1 MKLNAEGI
9 KELREYILE
18 LLETVP
24 EGERIKLDTKLL
36 DDLIF
41 FKGKN
46 QQGEVIKVPVW
57 TGPFLRKLDLSKLS
71 FKNVFFGIGDEI
83 FNFTGKNMKV
93 MMDAETDK
101 RFKKI
106 KYFNVV
112 DYVPPMPG
120 NSVVE
125 HMENMIDFS
134 YTNIKINFNEIYGN
148 AIEHTN
154 FSGID
159 LSASNAFA
167 ILWAYK
173 CDFSNTN
180 VNFDFSLN
188 DIDLGLNCCDLSFN
202 NFEGQN
208 IEAKLFVNNPEIC
221 YTNGFNNCVWWGTG
235 INVIN
240 LEKDSSKELA
250 SLIKNDS
257 LNGCYVNG
265 VYIKCIEERKAIASQ
280 KHNEYIKYQTSIK
293 AKVGDQIRKLKK

>member
-1 MKLNAEGI
+1 MKLNAKGLE
-9 KELREYILE
+9 ELRKHILK
-18 LLETVP
+18 LLENVP
-24 EGERIKLDTKLL
+24 EGEMVKLDTKLL

-46 QQGEVIKVPVW
+46 QQGEFIKVPVW

-83 FNFTGKNMKV
+83 FNFTGKNMKA
-93 MMDAETDK
+93 MMDAESDK

-120 NSVVE
+120 NSVSE

-134 YTNIKINFNEIYGN
+134 YTNIKIDFNEIYGN

-154 FSGID
+154 FSGVD
-159 LSASNAFA
+159 LSNSNATA
-167 ILWAYK
+167 IAWAYK
-173 CDFSNTN
+173 CDFSQTN
-180 VNFDFSLN
+180 IKFDFSIN
-188 DIDLGLNCCDLSFN
+188 GIDLGLNCCDLSFN
-202 NFEGQN
+202 NFEGQT
-208 IEAKLFVNNPEIC
+208 IEAFLFANNPEIF
-221 YTNGFNNCVWWGTG
+221 YTNGFNNCVWWSTG

-240 LEKDSSKELA
+240 LEKGSSKALA
-250 SLIKNDS
+250 PLIKNNS

-265 VYIKCIEERKAIASQ
+265 VYIKCIEERKAVAVQ
-280 KHNEYIKYQTSIK
+280 KYNEYIKYQAGILG
-293 AKVGDQIRKLKK
+293 KVESQIRKRNK

>member
-9 KELREYILE
+9 KQLREYVLE

-46 QQGEVIKVPVW
+46 KLGEVIKVPVW

-83 FNFTGKNMKV
+83 FNFTGKNMKA
-93 MMDAETDK
+93 MMDAEPDN
-101 RFKKI
+101 RLKKI
-106 KYFNVV
+106 KYSNVV

-120 NSVVE
+120 NSVAE

-134 YTNIKINFNEIYGN
+134 YTNIKIDFNEIYGN

-154 FSGID
+154 FSGVD
-159 LSASNAFA
+159 LSNSNATA
-167 ILWAYK
+167 IAWAYK
-173 CDFSNTN
+173 CDFSQTN
-180 VNFDFSLN
+180 IKFDFSIN
-188 DIDLGLNCCDLSFN
+188 GIDLGLNHCDLSFN
-202 NFEGQN
+202 NFEGQT
-208 IEAKLFVNNPEIC
+208 IEAMLFANNPETFC
-221 YTNGFNNCVWWGTG
+221 TNGFNNCVWLSTG

-240 LEKDSSKELA
+240 LEKGSLKELA
-250 SLIKNDS
+250 SLIKNNS
-257 LNGCYVNG
+257 LNGCYVNS
-265 VYIKCIEERKAIASQ
+265 VYIKCIEERKAGAIYRYN
-280 KHNEYIKYQTSIK
+280 KYIKYQTSIK
-293 AKVGDQIRKLKK
+293 AKVEDQIRKRKK